1 MRGVEVSLSPG
12 RKCAFILSG
21 DSQARQRFFER
32 ALLVVF
38 LLSLP
43 LVNPWVRGD
52 GVGYYAYA
60 RAPLIE
66 HSLDFT
72 RDYQFANQSF
82 REDRIGPDGLP
93 KATYRTRTGHLENH
107 FTVGP
112 AMLWSPF
119 LVAAHAGVLL
129 ARGFGSAIPADGF
142 SAPYRYAMALG
153 TVVYGFLALLLSFRL
168 AQKYVGGRA
177 AFLATL
183 GVWGGSSLA
192 VYMYFNPSWSHA
204 HSAFA
209 AALFFWY
216 WERTR
221 ENRTMRQWVILGVIT
236 ALLLN
241 VYYANVMLVVV
252 VLVEAIPLYAGAF
265 RGEKPG
271 AGPSAGQL
279 LSRHLVFGVVVIAFM
294 LPTFISRW
302 VVYGGPFET
311 GYLSLRDFLW
321 KSPDFL
327 QVLFS
332 ANHGLFSWTPLLL
345 VACVGLIVFARRFP
359 QPGMAFLAA
368 AFCFYIFFTVYP
380 DWAGISS
387 FGNRFFVSLT
397 PLFIVGLAAAID
409 SFSSVFARPRS
420 ALLATSAV
428 LACFVCW
435 NLGLIYQWG
444 THLIPARGP
453 ISFREAAYNQVTIV
467 PRQVS
472 AQLRSY
478 LFRRGDLM
486 RKLEQKDLEQMK
498 QNAQP

>member
-1 MRGVEVSLSPG
+1 
-12 RKCAFILSG
+12 LSG
-21 DSQARQRFFER
+21 DSQARQGFFER
-32 ALLVVF
+32 ALLILF

-60 RAPLIE
+60 RAPLVE

-82 REDRIGPDGLP
+82 REDRIGPDGVP
-93 KATYRTRTGHLENH
+93 KAAYRTCTGHLENH

-112 AMLWSPF
+112 AILWSPF
-119 LVAAHAGVLL
+119 LLAAHAGVLL
-129 ARGFGSAIPADGF
+129 ARAFGSPIPADGF

-153 TVVYGFLALLLSFRL
+153 TALYGFLALLLSFRM
-168 AQKYVGGRA
+168 AQKYLSIQG

-183 GVWGGSSLA
+183 AVWGGSSLA

-221 ENRTMRQWVILGVIT
+221 ENRTVQQWLIFGLIT

-265 RGEKPG
+265 RGERSPEAPG
-271 AGPSAGQL
+271 VGQL
-279 LSRHLVFGVVVIAFM
+279 LSRHLLYGVVVIAFL

-302 VVYGGPFET
+302 VVYGSPFAT

-321 KSPDFL
+321 DSPVFL

-345 VACVGLIVFARRFP
+345 VASVGLILFARRFRM
-359 QPGMAFLAA
+359 PGVAFLAA
-368 AFCFYIFFTVYP
+368 AFSFYIFITFYP

-397 PLFIVGLAAAID
+397 PLFILGLATAID
-409 SFSSVFARPRS
+409 SFSKLFARPSSGQLAS
-420 ALLATSAV
+420 AAL
-428 LACFVCW
+428 LACFVAW

-453 ISFREAAYNQVTIV
+453 ISFREAAHNQVTVV
-467 PRQVS
+467 PQQLT
-472 AQLRSY
+472 AHLRSY
-478 LFRRGDLM
+478 LFRRRDLM
-486 RKLEQKDLEQMK
+486 QQLEQKDVEQMK

>member
-1 MRGVEVSLSPG
+1 MVSLSPG
-12 RKCAFILSG
+12 RKCAFILIG
-21 DSQARQRFFER
+21 DSQERQGFFER
-32 ALLVVF
+32 VLLILF

-66 HSLDFT
+66 HNLDFT

-82 REDRIGPDGLP
+82 REERIGPDGMP
-93 KATYRTRTGHLENH
+93 KAAYRTRTGHLENH

-119 LVAAHAGVLL
+119 LVAAHGGVLL
-129 ARGFGSAIPADGF
+129 ARAFGSSVPADGF
-142 SAPYRYAMALG
+142 SAPYRYAMGLG
-153 TVVYGFLALLLSFRL
+153 TALYGFLALLLSFRL

-177 AFLATL
+177 ALLATL

-204 HSAFA
+204 HSAFV

-221 ENRTMRQWVILGVIT
+221 ENRTVRQWVILGLTT

-241 VYYANVMLVVV
+241 VYYANVMLLVVL
-252 VLVEAIPLYAGAF
+252 LVEAIPLYTGAF
-265 RGEKPG
+265 RSEKPP
-271 AGPSAGQL
+271 AAPRAGQL
-279 LSRHLVFGVVVIAFM
+279 VSRHLVFGAVVITFM
-294 LPTFISRW
+294 LPTFVSRW

-311 GYLSLRDFLW
+311 GYLSLRSFLW
-321 KSPDFL
+321 GSPDFL
-327 QVLFS
+327 PVLFS

-345 VACVGLIVFARRFP
+345 VACVGLMLFARRFRT
-359 QPGMAFLAA
+359 PGMAFLAA
-368 AFCFYIFFTVYP
+368 AFCFYLFFTLYP

-409 SFSSVFARPRS
+409 SFSGLFARPRAALLMTS
-420 ALLATSAV
+420 ALLAV
-428 LACFVCW
+428 FVFW

-453 ISFREAAYNQVTIV
+453 ISFREAAYNQVTVV
-467 PRQVS
+467 PRQLS

-478 LFRRGDLM
+478 LFRRRDM
-486 RKLEQKDLEQMK
+486 MQQLEQKDVEQMK
-498 QNAQP
+498 QSPQP